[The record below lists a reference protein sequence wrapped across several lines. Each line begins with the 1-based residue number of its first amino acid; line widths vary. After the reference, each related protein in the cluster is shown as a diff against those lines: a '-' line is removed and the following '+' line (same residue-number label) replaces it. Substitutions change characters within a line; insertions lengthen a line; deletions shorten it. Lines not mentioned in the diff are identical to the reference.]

1 MEYSISSDRTQ
12 LDLNVIHDFL
22 SNRSYWAQGRSLEEV
37 QTSMENCI
45 CFGLCDGQGRT
56 IGFARVLTDGLV
68 MACLLDVFILEP
80 YQGRGLGTYLLNYVL
95 NDAGIAVKTWIL
107 RTADAHSFYEKFGF
121 ERLNSDD
128 TYMIRGEHSLT

>member
-37 QTSMENCI
+37 QTSMEQSI
-45 CFGLCDGQGRT
+45 CFGLCDRQGGT
-56 IGFARVLTDGLV
+56 VGFARVLTDRLV
-68 MACLLDVFILEP
+68 IACLLDVFILESH
-80 YQGRGLGTYLLNYVL
+80 QGQGLGSYLVNYVL
-95 NDAGIAVKTWIL
+95 NEAGIEVKTWIL

-121 ERLNSDD
+121 ERLNSDEI
-128 TYMIRGEHSLT
+128 YMIRGEYSLT